1 MNRLTNKVC
10 VITGAA
16 GDIGQAAARLF
27 IAEGARVVLVDRDEA
42 KLAQLITELGQAHA
56 ISVVADVSNDLEVRA
71 YMATA
76 VKHFG
81 GLDVVLANAGIAG
94 PAGKTLEHCLV
105 EEFDQVMTVNVRSAW
120 LAIKHAAPLLR
131 ARGGGS
137 IVVTSSVMG
146 LVAAGMAGPYV
157 TSKHALIGLA
167 KTAAVELARDK
178 IRVNTVNPAPVESR
192 MMREIEHGFTPA
204 DENKAKKA
212 ILATIPFRR
221 YVHTDEVAKMMLFL
235 ASDDSSFCTGSS
247 YLVDGGLVAI

>member
-1 MNRLTNKVC
+1 MTK
-10 VITGAA
+10 AA
-16 GDIGQAAARLF
+16 Q
-27 IAEGARVVLVDRDEA
+27 
-42 KLAQLITELGQAHA
+42 Q
-56 ISVVADVSNDLEVRA
+56 
-71 YMATA
+71 
-76 VKHFG
+76 FG

-94 PAGKTLEHCLV
+94 PAGKTLEHCSV
-105 EEFDQVMTVNVRSAW
+105 EEFDQVMMVNVRSAW

-204 DENKAKKA
+204 DAEKAKKA

>member
-16 GDIGQAAARLF
+16 GDIGRAAANLF
-27 IAEGARVVLVDRDEA
+27 LNEGASVVLVDQDKE
-42 KLAQLITELGQAHA
+42 KLEQLVTELGHTNA
-56 ISVVADVSNDLEVRA
+56 ISVVADVANEQEVQA
-71 YMATA
+71 FMTKAA
-76 VKHFG
+76 QQFG

-94 PAGKTLEHCLV
+94 PAGKTLEHCSV
-105 EEFDQVMTVNVRSAW
+105 EEFDQVMMVNVRSAW

-204 DENKAKKA
+204 DAEKAKKA